1 MENQILPPAYQAS
14 PTPPSP
20 STGNHQELQ
29 KYAELLEHASS
40 LLVQVRDG
48 LRRLS
53 ELNHAVPIQA
63 TSSMGAT
70 TITNNAPASPVILS
84 SDASMYERVVEG
96 VFNGYSMIGDDEK
109 TYQIPPNY
117 ASKSKLVE
125 GDRLKL
131 VIQPN
136 GQFVYKQI
144 GPVERERRVGKLER
158 TTVDNGYAVVAP
170 ERTYRVLMA
179 SVTYFH
185 GQVGDEVVLLVPRGG
200 NCIWAAVENIM
211 RTPSM
216 HSAVDPVFETHQ
228 HPFVSTSASMPINVP
243 AQPPSPSVDPLEDD
257 LAEIMSDFH
266 PRSE

>member
-1 MENQILPPAYQAS
+1 MENQILPPTHQPS
-14 PTPPSP
+14 PTPPGP
-20 STGNHQELQ
+20 ITGNHQELQ
-29 KYAELLEHASS
+29 KYAELLEHASA

-53 ELNHAVPIQA
+53 ELSHTVPIQA
-63 TSSMGAT
+63 MHSMGAPSIALGASSS
-70 TITNNAPASPVILS
+70 TILPTNDP
-84 SDASMYERVVEG
+84 SMDERVVEG

-158 TTVDNGYAVVAP
+158 TAVENGYAVTTP

-179 SVTYFH
+179 SITYFH

-216 HSAVDPVFETHQ
+216 HAVADPVYETHH
-228 HPFVSTSASMPINVP
+228 HPFVSTTASTPMSVP
-243 AQPPSPSVDPLEDD
+243 PPSPAPSVDPLEDD
-257 LAEIMSDFH
+257 LAELMSDFR

>member
-1 MENQILPPAYQAS
+1 MENQIPPTQS
-14 PTPPSP
+14 TPSH
-20 STGNHQELQ
+20 NQELQ
-29 KYAELLEHASS
+29 KFAELLEHASA
-40 LLVQVRDG
+40 LLIQVRDG
-48 LRRLS
+48 LRRMGES
-53 ELNHAVPIQA
+53 VH
-63 TSSMGAT
+63 TSSESVTT
-70 TITNNAPASPVILS
+70 TISYGQGGVSTAPILVAPVVDS
-84 SDASMYERVVEG
+84 SGDRVVEG

-158 TTVDNGYAVVAP
+158 TMVDNSFAVVAP

-179 SVTYFH
+179 SITYYH
-185 GQVGDEVVLLVPRGG
+185 GQIGDEVVLLVPRGG

-211 RTPSM
+211 RTPSA
-216 HSAVDPVFETHQ
+216 HSVMDQGYSSFAPPSSPSIPT
-228 HPFVSTSASMPINVP
+228 PSLA
-243 AQPPSPSVDPLEDD
+243 PSPSMDSMEDD
-257 LAEIMSDFH
+257 LASIMSDFR
-266 PRSE
+266 PRTE